1 MKCERILGRGEAL
14 LNTKSLGTLI
24 FILSQGIDFSKER
37 KLGWVDK
44 TVGRNSESRDTVGSN
59 QCTVNLKLIIKFF
72 KK

>member
-1 MKCERILGRGEAL
+1 M
-14 LNTKSLGTLI
+14 

-59 QCTVNLKLIIKFF
+59 QCTVNLKLIIKF
-72 KK
+72 KKK